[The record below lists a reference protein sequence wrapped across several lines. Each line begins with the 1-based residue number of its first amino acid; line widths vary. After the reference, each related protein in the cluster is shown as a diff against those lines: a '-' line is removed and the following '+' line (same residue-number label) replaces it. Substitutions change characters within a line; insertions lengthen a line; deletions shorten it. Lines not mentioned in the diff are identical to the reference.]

1 MTALSLSIYMVLVL
15 IASLFS
21 TRALYPSK
29 RVSARILCAVVL
41 MLTAVAAGVL
51 WGGTIRLGVDF
62 AEWMNTPSLNF
73 VPIAIIAVGVYP
85 AMFAVSL
92 FGAVMKEHFSPAFT
106 TILTVGSGL
115 SCFTAVVA
123 TTGYFTSLSETKYFI
138 SLSQTKFQD
147 ASPVQF
153 FLIGWSGI
161 HWVVLGYMLFVL
173 CIGATLFAFHI
184 DE

>member
-1 MTALSLSIYMVLVL
+1 MVLVL

-29 RVSARILCAVVL
+29 RISARILCAVVL

-73 VPIAIIAVGVYP
+73 VPIAIIVVGVYP

-123 TTGYFTSLSETKYFI
+123 TTGYFI

-153 FLIGWSGI
+153 FLIGWSDI